1 MFVCSLNKRRIKR
14 LMKVMLK
21 NVFLVIVLVTFNF
34 QILRLFLTYDTD
46 DSKFDRLIPAQ
57 IEMEEA
63 KKLFK
68 DGWNTKN
75 DALKNTPSATSECD
89 FDTKGKSKVV
99 CGDQTVHPKV
109 LTNVD
114 MDLNN
119 IAYRTRSNFP
129 INNDCVDIDMTKPSE
144 NISVK
149 SKRKA
154 CRPTTSPSNVCPK
167 RKVKRSK
174 NNSFLEF
181 TKVAETRLRLPVDV
195 SYDLCLSV
203 DNLRDVSIQNLSCE
217 LSNMKTRAEKSG
229 DGYRYGFTKWSSFL
243 KSNHIPFGA
252 TLFFK
257 YIKSSQLLVLT
268 NVVHKTIKKRAR
280 A

>member
-1 MFVCSLNKRRIKR
+1 
-14 LMKVMLK
+14 MKVMLK

-46 DSKFDRLIPAQ
+46 DSKLERLIPTQ

-89 FDTKGKSKVV
+89 
-99 CGDQTVHPKV
+99 V

-119 IAYRTRSNFP
+119 IAYRMCSNFP
-129 INNDCVDIDMTKPSE
+129 INNDCVDIDMTNPSE

-154 CRPTTSPSNVCPK
+154 CRSTTSSSNVCPK

-181 TKVAETRLRLPVDV
+181 TKVAETILRLPVDV
-195 SYDLCLSV
+195 SYDLCLIV
-203 DNLRDVSIQNLSCE
+203 DNLCDVSIQNLSCE

-229 DGYRYGFTKWSSFL
+229 DGYMYGFTKWSSFL